1 MARDQRTI
9 SIVCPAFNEEEVL
22 PFFHEELCAV
32 LASLKDHY
40 TIEII
45 YVDDGSRDRTLEV
58 IRSLAAG
65 DGRVRYL
72 SFSRNFGHQAALTA
86 GMEHARGDAV
96 ITMDSDLQHP
106 PALLPVLLQKWR
118 DGFDVVLTIREE
130 DPQLGFVKRFTS
142 RLFYRVMRLLSSTDI
157 RMAAADYRLLSRKAV
172 NALLRLRETHRF
184 LRGMVQ
190 WLGFPAAEV
199 PFRPG
204 GRKAGVSKY
213 GLRRMLNLAGDGILS
228 FSRVPLR
235 VATFLGLVSV
245 TLGLVGSAALAG
257 HWLLSPDNS
266 GAGWVVLLLA
276 TQLLGGA
283 ILCALGLIGEYVGRI
298 YEQVKDRPLYVLK
311 DSSPAADVERGRAGP
326 PVRDAA

>member
-1 MARDQRTI
+1 
-9 SIVCPAFNEEEVL
+9 
-22 PFFHEELCAV
+22 
-32 LASLKDHY
+32 
-40 TIEII
+40 
-45 YVDDGSRDRTLEV
+45 
-58 IRSLAAG
+58 
-65 DGRVRYL
+65 
-72 SFSRNFGHQAALTA
+72 
-86 GMEHARGDAV
+86 MEQARGDAV
-96 ITMDSDLQHP
+96 VTMDSDLQHP
-106 PALLPVLLQKWR
+106 PALLPALLQKWR

-130 DPQLGFVKRFTS
+130 DPRLGFVKRFTS
-142 RLFYRVMRLLSSTDI
+142 RLFYRVMRALSSTDI

-235 VATFLGLVSV
+235 VATFLGLAAVA
-245 TLGLVGSAALAG
+245 LGLIGSAAFAG
-257 HWLLSPDNS
+257 HWLLSSDNG
-266 GAGWVVLLLA
+266 GAGWMVLLLA
-276 TQLLGGA
+276 TQLLGGS

-311 DSSPAADVERGRAGP
+311 DASPAADAEEGQTGQSVC
-326 PVRDAA
+326 DAA